1 MSNVIDLLSRRATRG
16 ETVIHFK
23 SAVEALDYA
32 TRQIRELEHLA
43 GSALLLDAK
52 QLDLPLA
59 QAAAVLT
66 ECSRLHAQIRHQEN
80 A

>member
-1 MSNVIDLLSRRATRG
+1 MSNVVDMLSRRANHG
-16 ETVIHFK
+16 QTVLHFT
-23 SAVEALDYA
+23 SAIEALAFA
-32 TRQIRELEHLA
+32 TRQIRDLEQLA

-59 QAAAVLT
+59 QVAAVLA
-66 ECSRLHAQIRHQEN
+66 ECTRLHARIPHEEN